1 MSNKHSISCPLRCP
15 RCTMRRHFLA
25 FIFALGSIIPANA
38 VELLSLPIT
47 TAVGPLVSQTFQ
59 IRPGPG
65 GQWLP
70 ATMTIQGTFSW
81 GSGGTSADA
90 YLQTSIDGGTSWTDV
105 ANFHFLAASAR
116 YIWTLESSLVAAPV
130 QIVAP
135 TDGAMTA
142 NTALS
147 GVFGNIWRVKYV
159 TVGTYAATTL
169 RVDAI
174 ANGLTTLP

>member
-1 MSNKHSISCPLRCP
+1 MII
-15 RCTMRRHFLA
+15 RRHFLA
-25 FIFALGSIIPANA
+25 FIFALGLIVPANA
-38 VELLSLPIT
+38 VEMLSLPIT
-47 TAVGPLVSQTFQ
+47 SAVGPLVSQTFQ
-59 IRPGPG
+59 LRPGPG
-65 GQWLP
+65 GQFLP
-70 ATMTIQGTFSW
+70 STMTIQGTFTY

-90 YLQTSIDGGTSWTDV
+90 YLQTSLDGGSSWTDV
-105 ANFHFLAASAR
+105 AEFHFLLASAR

-130 QIVAP
+130 QITTP

-147 GVFGNIWRVKYV
+147 GVFGNMWRVKYV

-169 RVDAI
+169 RIDAI